1 MKKILTFMLL
11 ATFTATAL
19 GQQPNPRLTQLE
31 EFLQKKNYLVSY
43 ELTNGDDGSAIHTL
57 YIHSRPRPQYME
69 ETLDSIRT
77 VFSRLGKEAS
87 ESYMYEYHKQGID
100 TIKYS
105 LTFRRE
111 NDTLQSSR
119 QGNLNPVWVG
129 NAREAA
135 NVDYLRHPR
144 EQGGFWEACSIV
156 HSYSIPT
163 GITRDDMQCFDTTA
177 FKAHIQPVFDKIK
190 KLKGAKVYPAH
201 WQHDRNYC
209 NPKDFPD
216 FWYIIGSNG
225 EKIYPSGL
233 NTGTHY
239 FIPSQYKEET
249 KALYGQLNSL
259 IYDYV
264 NSHPEQYYDFRYRPS
279 ISRYSLVISID
290 PIFSG
295 CRGRNS
301 DIFRIYCDT
310 DEDGNSHFFILN
322 NEGSGRAPK
331 EWLTLKSYINGEK
344 VYIKGMEPKKDKK

>member
-1 MKKILTFMLL
+1 MKKILTAMLL
-11 ATFTATAL
+11 AAIAVAAQ

-31 EFLQKKNYLVSY
+31 DFLQKKDFKISY
-43 ELTNGDDGSAIHTL
+43 EQTNGNDGSAIHTL
-57 YIHSRPRPQYME
+57 YISSRPRPRYME
-69 ETLDSIRT
+69 EAMDSIRT
-77 VFSRLGKEAS
+77 TFSRLDKKSS

-100 TIKYS
+100 TIKSS
-105 LTFRRE
+105 LTFRNE
-111 NDTLQSSR
+111 NDTIKSSLK
-119 QGNLNPVWVG
+119 GNPVWVG

-135 NVDYLRHPR
+135 NVDYFRQPR
-144 EQGGFWEACSIV
+144 EQGGFREYCSIV

-163 GITRDDMQCFDTTA
+163 GIRKDDLQCFDTVA

-190 KLKGAKVYPAH
+190 NLKGTKVYFTH
-201 WQHDRNYC
+201 WQNDRNIF

-216 FWYIIGSNG
+216 FWYGIGPDG
-225 EKIYPSGL
+225 KKIFPSGL

-239 FIPSQYKEET
+239 IVPSQYQEEA

-279 ISRYSLVISID
+279 ISRDSLVISID
-290 PIFSG
+290 PIFTG
-295 CRGRNS
+295 CEGRNS

-331 EWLTLKSYINGEK
+331 EWLILKSYINGKK
-344 VYIKGMEPKKDKK
+344 VYIKGKEPKKDKK